1 MAAAA
6 VYKGMEQF
14 RAGDYATVTTL
25 FTTVGLH
32 LLLLE
37 LIMTVFYSHTSEQHN
52 TLLLRTKRSK
62 VYIIG
67 GPLNGKFKV
76 NGTKDV

>member
-37 LIMTVFYSHTSEQHN
+37 LIMTVFYSHTSKKTQYIAFKDKKIQVLDHW
-52 TLLLRTKRSK
+52 RSIK
-62 VYIIG
+62 WLI
-67 GPLNGKFKV
+67 
-76 NGTKDV
+76 

>member
-1 MAAAA
+1 MAEAA

-37 LIMTVFYSHTSEQHN
+37 LIMTVFYSHTSKKHN
-52 TLLLRTKRSK
+52 TLLLRSK
-62 VYIIG
+62 KNPRFRLLEVH
-67 GPLNGKFKV
+67 
-76 NGTKDV
+76 